1 MPDAP
6 ASRVVTGSPPLV
18 SVVVPTRD
26 RPDQLRACLAA
37 LEAQSAASFEVVVVD
52 DGSRAAAAVR
62 DVVAAAPHA
71 RLVPSTDRGPA
82 AARNLG
88 AAAAMA
94 PVVCFT
100 DDDCRPEPGWLD
112 ALTARLGDETPAA
125 AGPTLT
131 EEHGSVYSMASQVIT
146 NHLTDGS
153 RDGDRLGFAPT
164 SNLACRSDVLRAV
177 PFDERFPLAAGEDR
191 DWCRRLAAGGGRLVF
206 EPTARVWHHQDL
218 TARRFWRQQ
227 TRYGRGAYR
236 FHRRHPDGR
245 QPVRFYAGLIGAGFR
260 HGWRVGALVVV
271 AQFAVAVGLAAEALA
286 DRAVKPVLSFGID
299 RFRSVL
305 NDSSGRRGQ

>member
-6 ASRVVTGSPPLV
+6 ASRAVTGSPPLV

-26 RPDQLRACLAA
+26 RPDRLRACLAA

-52 DGSRAAAAVR
+52 DGSQRAAAVR
-62 DVVAAAPHA
+62 DVVATAPHA
-71 RLVPSTDRGPA
+71 RLVRSPGRGPA

-88 AAAAMA
+88 AAAAKA

-100 DDDCRPEPGWLD
+100 DDDCRPEPGWVD
-112 ALTARLGDETPAA
+112 ALTARLGDATPAA

-131 EEHGSVYSMASQVIT
+131 DEHGSVYSMASQVIT
-146 NHLTDGS
+146 SHLTDGS

-191 DWCRRLAAGGGRLVF
+191 DWCLRLAAGGGRLVF
-206 EPTARVWHHQDL
+206 EPAARVWHHQDL
-218 TARRFWRQQ
+218 TAKRFWRQQ

-236 FHRRHPDGR
+236 FHRRHAGRR
-245 QPVRFYAGLIGAGFR
+245 QPVRFYTDLIGAGFR

-271 AQFAVAVGLAAEALA
+271 AQVATAVGIAAEALA
-286 DRAVKPVLSFGID
+286 DRRARDGA
-299 RFRSVL
+299 
-305 NDSSGRRGQ
+305 GRQ